1 MLKGRQERQ
10 RDVSLYWSADLKFQ
24 PTNFRKYPTF
34 YCKARPRIFFLQAV
48 YRIFSRVREAAGGSK
63 GYIKAEGKDD
73 VEIEQI
79 HPFFAV
85 L

>member
-24 PTNFRKYPTF
+24 PTNFRIPHSTAKPDQE
-34 YCKARPRIFFLQAV
+34 KFFLQAV
-48 YRIFSRVREAAGGSK
+48 YRIFSIVRGAAGGSK